1 MPKGIASY
9 VKMQRLKKAKEL
21 LSEGELSIQ
30 GIASRLG
37 YNDYNYFCKDFK
49 KNFGMSA
56 KEYSLGCKIK

>member
-1 MPKGIASY
+1 
-9 VKMQRLKKAKEL
+9 MQGDALPQR
-21 LSEGELSIQ
+21 ELSIQ